1 MDSCLNETTLVIA
14 DKNYSLWPLAPWLC
28 MKKVRMPFIE
38 KLIRFGQHNTREQML
53 AYAPTG
59 RVPVLIHNGLK
70 VWDSL
75 AICEFINDLYP
86 VEMLWPENL
95 QTRAQAR
102 TFAAEMHA
110 TGGAFPGAP
119 RHIIYALDT
128 NVRRRTE
135 RVKPKNQVLE
145 SIDYLINRWQKLIQT
160 FGGSGG
166 FLFDEFTIA
175 DAMSAHI
182 VNRFY
187 TYDIKL
193 PDDINEYCNN
203 MRKFPPLAQ
212 WIRESEAEDWTL
224 PSAEIDVSKL

>member
-1 MDSCLNETTLVIA
+1 MNGTTLVIA

-28 MKKVRMPFIE
+28 MKKVKMPFTE
-38 KLIRFGQHNTREQML
+38 KLIRFGQHDTREKML
-53 AYAPTG
+53 EYGPTG
-59 RVPVLIHNGLK
+59 RVPVLIHDGLK

-75 AICEFINDLYP
+75 AICEFVNDLYP
-86 VEMLWPENL
+86 SENLWPNNL
-95 QTRAQAR
+95 LTRAQAR

-128 NVRRRTE
+128 NVRRRTD
-135 RVKPKNQVLE
+135 RVKPKNHLLE
-145 SIDYLINRWQKLIQT
+145 SINYLITRWQNLIHR
-160 FGGSGG
+160 FGGSSG

-175 DAMSAHI
+175 DAMSAHL

-193 PDDINEYCNN
+193 PDDINDYCEN
-203 MRKFPPLAQ
+203 MRKFSPLAQ
-212 WIRESEAEDWTL
+212 WIREAESEDWTL

>member
-1 MDSCLNETTLVIA
+1 MNGTTLVIA

-28 MKKVRMPFIE
+28 MKKVKMPFTE
-38 KLIRFGQHNTREQML
+38 KLIRFGQHDTREKML
-53 AYAPTG
+53 EYAPTG
-59 RVPVLIHNGLK
+59 RVPVLIHDGLK

-75 AICEFINDLYP
+75 AICEFVNDLYP
-86 VEMLWPENL
+86 SENLWPNNL
-95 QTRAQAR
+95 LTRAQAR

-128 NVRRRTE
+128 NVRRRTD
-135 RVKPKNQVLE
+135 RVKPKNHLLE
-145 SIDYLINRWQKLIQT
+145 SINYLITRWQNLIHR
-160 FGGSGG
+160 FGGSSG

-175 DAMSAHI
+175 DAMSAHL
-182 VNRFY
+182 VNRFN

-193 PDDINEYCNN
+193 PDDINDYCEN
-203 MRKFPPLAQ
+203 MRKFSPLAQ
-212 WIRESEAEDWTL
+212 WIREAESEDWTL